1 MNPAN
6 DEYVQEWVIGIFVLL
21 VIIMLLGIVMLVLLL
36 KRYKKDMEVLN
47 GHEAIIVGWR
57 EFLHD
62 ARDVLNATKQWAKLG
77 LMDKDEQKEVV
88 KEITSATQELKQVV
102 KEKSQTGG

>member
-1 MNPAN
+1 MNPTN
-6 DEYVQEWVIGIFVLL
+6 DEYVQEWVIGVFVLL
-21 VIIMLLGIVMLVLLL
+21 VLILIIGLIMLILLI

-47 GHEAIIVGWR
+47 GHEQIIIGWR

-77 LMDKDEQKEVV
+77 MMDKKEHEDVV
-88 KEITSATQELKQVV
+88 KDITSATQELKQVV
-102 KEKSQTGG
+102 KSQTGG